1 MRLAKNQIIIIIV
14 LAVVII
20 IGAIAGTT
28 YAIWK
33 QQADTSK
40 EIPADIVEHN
50 PSLQYIVFE
59 SIDSNGV
66 FTSVSGNPAVA
77 WAVVG
82 YNGLVAELEIPAN
95 YTKNST
101 TLPVTHIL
109 SHSEHLDD
117 GLTNNKIIKSIK
129 IPESVIYIGSG
140 ACMGMTLLEKV
151 VFEKSESTA
160 PIIIGDYAF
169 SACQVLTSFNSTGR
183 DIEGNANSYLKGT
196 PLS

>member
-1 MRLAKNQIIIIIV
+1 MKLAKYQIVIIIM
-14 LAVVII
+14 LAVVVIA
-20 IGAIAGTT
+20 GAIAGTT

-66 FTSVSGNPAVA
+66 FTSISGNPAVA

-82 YNGLVAELEIPAN
+82 YNGLVAELEIPET
-95 YTKNST
+95 YTENST

-109 SHSEHLDD
+109 SHTEHLDD
-117 GLTNNKIIKSIK
+117 GLANNKIIKSIK

-151 VFEKSESTA
+151 VFVKTESSS
-160 PIIIGDYAF
+160 PITIGDYAF
-169 SACQVLTSFNSTGR
+169 SACQVLNAFNAAGR
-183 DIEGNANSYLKGT
+183 DVEGNANSYLKGT